1 MTARYYKATDGG
13 RTYFRSTQSRAYR
26 SLTISPA
33 GTIGFSGLEPSQ
45 LAGRQN
51 SGAYPAV
58 EITKA
63 EYTALVKAKAA
74 RIERVKAEVAARDDR
89 TAEFWRE
96 RNFRGFCDSPQD
108 SWIFNS
114 ELEEAGR

>member
-1 MTARYYKATDGG
+1 MIARYYKATDGG

-26 SLTISPA
+26 SLTIGRA
-33 GTIGFSGLEPSQ
+33 GTIGFSGSEPSQ
-45 LAGRQN
+45 VRGGMA
-51 SGAYPAV
+51 AYPAV

-63 EYTALVKAKAA
+63 EYAALVKAKAA
-74 RIERVKAEVAARDDR
+74 RIELVKAEIAARDDR

-114 ELEEAGR
+114 ALEEAGQ